1 MHSITK
7 KLKKMAES
15 KKDQKI
21 IFRQTNIKRVGL
33 FVDDLS
39 TK

>member
-1 MHSITK
+1 MKSITK
-7 KLKKMAES
+7 KLKKIS
-15 KKDQKI
+15 KSKDNQTLIYKQK
-21 IFRQTNIKRVGL
+21 NKNRVGL